1 MSVFLPVTQRTL
13 LFLKFI
19 TTDKTRDKGSRLEV
33 NCCYTRCCSWRR
45 GGERGDGVFQTSRL
59 RLQKTDPM
67 DLESVSH
74 KTSPTVNVPLKS
86 KVPLRRA
93 DSVPSQY
100 RTSCPVRSTTYSSLP
115 KLWLGARS
123 AVVMESCTSTGTS
136 DMVFTQHSK
145 VFFGFLTRMCT
156 GCLLFVTILWSWIPN
171 RRLGYPLHSKSR
183 SEVVGLLLSSLDYTP
198 VSRYSL

>member
-45 GGERGDGVFQTSRL
+45 GGERGDWVFQTSRL

-100 RTSCPVRSTTYSSLP
+100 RTSCPVRSTT
-115 KLWLGARS
+115 
-123 AVVMESCTSTGTS
+123 STGTS

-156 GCLLFVTILWSWIPN
+156 GCLLFVTIL
-171 RRLGYPLHSKSR
+171 
-183 SEVVGLLLSSLDYTP
+183 
-198 VSRYSL
+198 